1 MNYLDELTPDE
12 MQIICASI
20 PHGVVIN
27 YFKKNSKQ
35 FSKIRP
41 GFRPTAVSPKDTSLL
56 LFKNINS
63 GFISSFIQKTI
74 DLWLGQIQDS
84 YESYLMEGKNET
96 SAIVHTLSQSYFADN
111 VKAYFKLVKKN
122 YTDEQILLISD
133 LVYDYR
139 NTKQQIEELNNK
151 VKEFKTTI
159 NNMELDAKK
168 KDVEKK
174 KIQNKLQQT
183 LDELEE
189 LRKLKYQF
197 ENLSLSLDKY
207 KEKMTILEKHNNQQK
222 EQNNQ
227 LLMRINEVV
236 SEKEALENDMLI
248 RMEYEKK
255 KKISSKVREFSLLR
269 PNDMVEF
276 QENLSYIFEDL
287 GIGGAVPGSALLKK
301 YLANILFCGIPIITS
316 EQSGLTLAKCVAN
329 ALIGT
334 QEVSLLRYNPDIS
347 EENIMDFL
355 SESKRV
361 VLLDNFI
368 GNYNETL
375 LFPII
380 KMYGDKIIFMTMAY
394 ERTLNYISSEFLKYC
409 SYINVD
415 NFGQLIG
422 QVKINEDPL
431 TVNEESY
438 SIEVTNKQSRHLKVL
453 NKILSELSLE
463 YLSTSV
469 KFHDI
474 SNDDNISAELIY
486 NILPYCIHV
495 CNKQPLKLSET
506 LQKYM
511 SRCPH
516 NALIGE
522 WFADE

>member
-1 MNYLDELTPDE
+1 MNYLNELTPDE

-20 PHGVVIN
+20 PYGVVIN

-35 FSKIRP
+35 FFKIRP
-41 GFRPTAVSPKDTSLL
+41 AFRPTAVGPKDASLL
-56 LFKNINS
+56 LIKNINS
-63 GFISSFIQKTI
+63 EFISSFIEKTI
-74 DLWLGQIQDS
+74 DLWLRQIQDS

-96 SAIVHTLSQSYFADN
+96 SAIVHILSQSYFADN
-111 VKAYFKLVKKN
+111 VKAYFKLVKKD

-133 LVYDYR
+133 LVHDYR
-139 NTKQQIEELNNK
+139 VTKQQIEELNNK
-151 VKEFKTTI
+151 VKELKTTI
-159 NNMELDAKK
+159 NDMELDAKK
-168 KDVEKK
+168 KDAEKK
-174 KIQNKLQQT
+174 KIQNKLQQI
-183 LDELEE
+183 LEELEE
-189 LRKLKYQF
+189 LKKLKHEI
-197 ENLSLSLDKY
+197 ENLSLDIDKY
-207 KEKMTILEKHNNQQK
+207 KEKVTILEKQNNQQK
-222 EQNNQ
+222 EQNIK
-227 LLMRINEVV
+227 LLMQINEVAA
-236 SEKEALENDMLI
+236 EKEALENDILI

-255 KKISSKVREFSLLR
+255 RKMSSKVREFSLLR
-269 PNDMVEF
+269 PSDMVEF

-287 GIGGAVPGSALLKK
+287 GIGGALPGSALLKK
-301 YLANILFCGIPIITS
+301 YLANILFCGIPILTNG
-316 EQSGLTLAKCVAN
+316 QSGLILAKCVAN

-334 QEVSLLRYNPDIS
+334 QEVSLLRYNSDIS
-347 EENIMDFL
+347 EENILDFL

-375 LFPII
+375 LLPII

-409 SYINVD
+409 SYINVSKF
-415 NFGQLIG
+415 NQLIG

-431 TVNEESY
+431 IVNEKSY
-438 SIEVTNKQSRHLKVL
+438 SIEVTDKQSRHLKIL

-469 KFHDI
+469 NFHDI
-474 SNDDNISAELIY
+474 SNDDNMSAELIY
-486 NILPYCIHV
+486 SVLPYCVHV

-516 NALIGE
+516 NVLIGE